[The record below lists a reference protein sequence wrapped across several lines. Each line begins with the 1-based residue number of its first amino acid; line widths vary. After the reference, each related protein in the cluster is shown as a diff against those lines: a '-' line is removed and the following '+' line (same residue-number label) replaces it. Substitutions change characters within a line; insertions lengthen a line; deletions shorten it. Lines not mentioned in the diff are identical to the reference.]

1 MWSQALHH
9 VEDSWM
15 MLINFARIRKSVKLL
30 TTRWIKF
37 LLFPWAMSGTSRCYI
52 RLHGSGTMSFN
63 LWRLHERVKKA
74 ETCISKAH
82 QQKGLGTIDLW
93 HDGYNAVYKVLVRH
107 VVGPSM
113 PGSLGSLTFV
123 FFFMY
128 RYVFCKMR
136 PFRVCGI
143 ELVRGI
149 RFQFLFP
156 TGLFRFFVSGRVTG
170 YGEIG
175 YSGSG
180 CSCLPLVWGQKKP
193 K

>member
-1 MWSQALHH
+1 MLKPTLCALWC
-9 VEDSWM
+9 DRRLYTTLTSWV
-15 MLINFARIRKSVKLL
+15 MLVHFARIRKSVKLL

-63 LWRLHERVKKA
+63 LWRLHERAKKA
-74 ETCISKAH
+74 EICISKARE
-82 QQKGLGTIDLW
+82 QKGLGTIDLW

-128 RYVFCKMR
+128 RYVFVKWDPSGFVALHWFGEYVSSFCS
-136 PFRVCGI
+136 P
-143 ELVRGI
+143 
-149 RFQFLFP
+149 QD
-156 TGLFRFFVSGRVTG
+156 FFGFS
-170 YGEIG
+170 YPA
-175 YSGSG
+175 GSQ
-180 CSCLPLVWGQKKP
+180 VMAI
-193 K
+193 